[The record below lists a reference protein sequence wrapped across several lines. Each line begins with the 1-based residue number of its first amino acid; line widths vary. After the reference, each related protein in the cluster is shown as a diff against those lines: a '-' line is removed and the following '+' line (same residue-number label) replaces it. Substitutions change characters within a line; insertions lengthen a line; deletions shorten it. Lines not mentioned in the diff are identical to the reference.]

1 LKGGA
6 VARREDFTDEE
17 WSQLQN
23 GVVGAALLVSVSD
36 RGFFE
41 TFKESGAAGRH
52 LAEARRENPSDLVR
66 ELAEAPAMGFGFGTN
81 PQELETGRSKPSDA
95 PLRRFGRSPP
105 TTLPP
110 TSSSSKTSLVRSP
123 PPPKTSA
130 PPRRRR
136 STRSGRRL
144 RPPNQRMVG

>member
-41 TFKESGAAGRH
+41 TFKEAGAAGRH

-81 PQELETGRSKPSDA
+81 PQELETGTLEALRRAASTLRSKSPDDA
-95 PLRRFGRSPP
+95 PAYQQFVEDVARSVAAAAEDVG
-105 TTLPP
+105 TAETA
-110 TSSSSKTSLVRSP
+110 TIDKIRS
-123 PPPKTSA
+123 A
-130 PPRRRR
+130 
-136 STRSGRRL
+136 L
-144 RPPNQRMVG
+144 AAA